1 MGKKIPEIRFD
12 YENIVAGSKD
22 LSNTNREAYQLLLD
36 AVHAATGIHFLDDD
50 DDKAI
55 ESFPHYPQSAEE
67 AAEMSRLLKEAKD
80 ALKDDDDS
88 FIKDEFAKAD
98 ELIDWATRRHFSFSW
113 FAIIGVIIFS
123 IFLNHMVKD
132 KEEWVDKAKA
142 TVESLKNWEKCDTT
156 VKFEDFDVNSVQK
169 YEFNDAKAYKCSKL
183 YNYKT
188 SYISKM
194 EDAQAWREKMDTAST
209 KEIRKK
215 IEENIEHCE
224 KVAEEYRD
232 KYEEYNK
239 MSYREIK
246 KDATKTAKARLEAR
260 KDDLNFIRRWC
271 IFFILLTPLYI
282 FACRPFGYTIIK
294 KEEEARNAGF
304 FKKLALGLAGG
315 LAAGAMSMGW
325 YYAVNSSGKIV
336 GDGDTG
342 LNMMVL
348 FTKIGMIVAAVC
360 IICCTAAVMMIYGTI
375 TGLIRNYN
383 WKEIIAAAKARIAAA
398 RK

>member
-1 MGKKIPEIRFD
+1 MGKKIPQIRFSYD
-12 YENIVAGSKD
+12 DIVAGSKD
-22 LSNTNREAYQLLLD
+22 LSNPNIEAYQLLLN
-36 AVHAATGIHFLDDD
+36 AVHAGTGIHFLDDD
-50 DDKAI
+50 DEKAI

-67 AAEMSRLLKEAKD
+67 AGQMANLLKEAKA
-80 ALKDDDDS
+80 ALKNKNDS
-88 FIKDEFAKAD
+88 FIKEEFAKMD
-98 ELIDWATRRHFSFSW
+98 ELLDWATKRHFSFSW

-123 IFLNHMVKD
+123 IFLNHMAKD
-132 KEEWVDKAKA
+132 KEEWVEKAKT

-169 YEFNDAKAYKCSKL
+169 YQFDNAKAYKCSRL
-183 YNYKT
+183 HNYKS
-188 SYISKM
+188 SYISRM
-194 EDAQAWREKMDTAST
+194 EDAQAWRAKMDTAST
-209 KEIRKK
+209 KEIRKD
-215 IEENIEHCE
+215 IEEKIEHCE
-224 KVAEEYRD
+224 KTAEEYRD

-239 MSYREIK
+239 MSYKEIK
-246 KDATKTAKARLEAR
+246 KDATKSAKARLEAR
-260 KDDLNFIRRWC
+260 KDDLDFIRRWC

-304 FKKLALGLAGG
+304 IKKLAMTLAGG
-315 LAAGAMSMGW
+315 LAAGALSMGW

-348 FTKIGMIVAAVC
+348 FTKIGMIIAAIC
-360 IICCTAAVMMIYGTI
+360 IICCTAAVLMVYGTV

-383 WKEIIAAAKARIAAA
+383 WKEIIAAAKAKIAAA